1 MDAATSST
9 PSTAPTDG
17 ATSVSRQHVALHVH
31 AKEDGISADQRPTI
45 IISPPPA
52 RGTRPQST
60 PKPICSTCCP
70 PYGGN
75 VEAFGWALDGIG
87 RSASFIASAVFVG
100 TALLTLAKQAAGC
113 ETEIPEGETSLPE
126 CTGKVYGI
134 RPSSILT
141 TYSTVVGIVSS
152 ALLPLVGSFIDH
164 SRYRL
169 QAGRYT
175 ALFVCVLL
183 VPLIF
188 VSEETWFGLAIILL
202 ILAFAGWIHTSIA
215 FAYLPEL
222 TEEPDEL
229 VKFTASFTMIQYATT
244 VLFLVFMIGLLSVLG
259 LSEDE
264 IAAARI
270 AQSISAVVTSA
281 VFLWAWTRCF
291 GERPAFQAVPED
303 STIWTA
309 GFKKVY
315 HSSVEICRHYRA
327 LKWFFVGIAFGEAAG
342 QSLATIAITFLT
354 DVLLFNSTEN
364 GIAILVMFI
373 GTIPGALLSKYCTM
387 RLNALWSA
395 KISVTIMTVNTAMAA
410 VFLTGPG
417 QQIRTYIIGGIWGI
431 GTGWKYTAERC
442 IVCQVIPKGQDAE
455 LMGYY
460 LFCGQILLWLPSLIF
475 TILNE
480 NGVNMRI
487 GIASVGAFF
496 LIALVAY
503 FVMGNYKDAMQVAE
517 EGNEGNRSRSTGSS
531 EAAVSLPEADNAK
544 SNGATCEENG

>member
-1 MDAATSST
+1 MASGASTHKGASNGKRASNSMSSDQPISSSSSASASSSRNRRTSNKQSC
-9 PSTAPTDG
+9 
-17 ATSVSRQHVALHVH
+17 
-31 AKEDGISADQRPTI
+31 TI
-45 IISPPPA
+45 
-52 RGTRPQST
+52 
-60 PKPICSTCCP
+60 CCP

-75 VEAFGWALDGIG
+75 EEAFGWALDGIG
-87 RSASFIASAVFVG
+87 RSVSFIASAVFVG
-100 TALLTLAKQAAGC
+100 TALLNLAKEAAGC

-126 CTGKVYGI
+126 CTGRIYGI

-141 TYSTVVGIVSS
+141 TYSTVVGIISS

-169 QAGRYT
+169 QAGTYT

-202 ILAFAGWIHTSIA
+202 ILAFAGWVHTSIA

-222 TEEPDEL
+222 TEDPDEL

-244 VLFLVFMIGLLSVLG
+244 VIFLVFMIFLLSVLG
-259 LSEDE
+259 LSDDE

-270 AQSISAVVTSA
+270 AQSISTVVTSI
-281 VFLWAWTRCF
+281 VFGWAWTKCF
-291 GERPAFQAVPED
+291 GERPAFQAVPEG

-309 GFKKVY
+309 GFKKVC
-315 HSSVEICRHYRA
+315 HSSIEIYRHYTA

-342 QSLATIAITFLT
+342 QSLATIAITYLT

-373 GTIPGALLSKYCTM
+373 GTVPGALLSKYCTN
-387 RLNALWSA
+387 RLNPLWSA
-395 KISVTIMTVNTAMAA
+395 KIAVTIMTVNTALAA
-410 VFLTGPG
+410 VLLTGPG
-417 QQIRTYIIGGIWGI
+417 QQIRTYIIGGIWGV

-503 FVMGNYKDAMQVAE
+503 FIMGNYKEAMRVAA
-517 EGNEGNRSRSTGSS
+517 EGNGADDDAAGSLS
-531 EAAVSLPEADNAK
+531 EASDTKVNA
-544 SNGATCEENG
+544 SACEEDGSTTCRAENA